1 MPIAFLFLRF
11 DTLFLRAIVI
21 VVIIAM
27 CVPLTSGNTYYIA
40 MNGDDTNPGTESWPW
55 LTIQKA
61 ANTMVAGETV
71 YVMTG
76 TYSEHVVTKKSG
88 TSNNDIKF
96 VVYPGETVTISGGGF
111 YVDKN
116 FITID
121 GFNFVNG
128 GTAIDIIPRPPGGG
142 NNITIRN
149 NKMVSIFSD
158 APFRYGWYDKAYG
171 DGHNLILENNDIEA
185 LPGSARIEAATL
197 SGLDGFIVR
206 DNTFANANG
215 EGLNM
220 KDNTKNGKVY
230 NNTFKPSS
238 QAVLYFDARGTVSN
252 IDVYNNII
260 KAAAVL
266 QNEDNDIRYNYT
278 AVIDNISI
286 YNNIF
291 YGGNSSLRVGPFYIR
306 GVNVAG
312 TIKNVR
318 IINNDFEGTYGVDVG
333 GGLPKVE
340 NVIIRN
346 NIFSNTGMSV
356 LSGTVTIDHNIM
368 FNTPCV
374 GTNYIAQYPEFVN
387 PAGGDFHLQSTS
399 PAIDR
404 GSPIGA
410 PGMDFDWNLRPQGF
424 GYDIGAFEFHNI
436 MAVQNDTGNNNTI
449 GKSGIEHAVIDY
461 FHNIITK
468 VMETVWAFFRRYI

>member
-1 MPIAFLFLRF
+1 VVHL
-11 DTLFLRAIVI
+11 TLFQRVIVI
-21 VVIIAM
+21 FVIIAM
-27 CVPLTSGNTYYIA
+27 CVPLTSGNTYFIA
-40 MNGDDTNPGTESWPW
+40 KNGDDINPGTQTQPW
-55 LTIQKA
+55 LTFQKA
-61 ANTMVAGETV
+61 ANTMVAGDTV
-71 YVMTG
+71 YVRAG
-76 TYSEHVVTKKSG
+76 TYSEEVVTKNSG

-96 VVYPGETVTISGGGF
+96 VVYPGETVTISDGGF

-121 GFNFVNG
+121 GFNFVSG
-128 GTAIDIIPRPPGGG
+128 GTAIDIIPCPPGGG

-149 NKMVSIFSD
+149 NRMVSVFSD
-158 APFRYGWYDKAYG
+158 APFRYGWYDKACG

-185 LPGSARIEAATL
+185 LAGSARIEDATL

-206 DNTFANANG
+206 GNTFANANG

-252 IDVYNNII
+252 IEVYNNII

-278 AVIDNISI
+278 AIIDNISI

-291 YGGNSSLRVGPFYIR
+291 YGGNSSLRVGPYY
-306 GVNVAG
+306 GPGGNVAG

-318 IINNDFEGTYGVDVG
+318 IINNDFYGKYGVDVG
-333 GGLPKVE
+333 GGLPIVE

-346 NIFSNTGMSV
+346 NIFSNTEISV
-356 LSGTVTIDHNIM
+356 LSGTVTTDHNIM

-374 GTNYIAQYPEFVN
+374 GTNCIAQYPEFVN

-399 PAIDR
+399 PAIDK

-410 PGMDFDWNLRPQGF
+410 PSMDFDWNPRPQGL
-424 GYDIGAFEFHNI
+424 GYDIGAFEFHNVT
-436 MAVQNDTGNNNTI
+436 AGQNDTSSTI
-449 GKSGIEHAVIDY
+449 GKSGVGNVAIDY

-468 VMETVWAFFRRYI
+468 AIETVWACFRRYI